1 MRERLRRGAR
11 VAVGVDHPHYQAS
24 AELAPEVRSALAA
37 DLN

>member
-1 MRERLRRGAR
+1 MREALRKGAG
-11 VAVGVDHPHYQAS
+11 VTVGVDHPAYRAT